1 MLANV
6 KIDSPAGC
14 TMVAGTL
21 DGASDPSAPL
31 DDAAMVCIIFFFIS
45 IQKQSM
51 LHCKLDLRT
60 FSSFWI
66 KIVKVKDVFTL
77 QFSHLGCY
85 VIFPESGVG
94 VTRKIYNF

>member
-31 DDAAMVCIIFFFIS
+31 DDSAMVNISRISFIFHCYFEIVFFFY
-45 IQKQSM
+45 QKPFIRN
-51 LHCKLDLRT
+51 L
-60 FSSFWI
+60 I
-66 KIVKVKDVFTL
+66 
-77 QFSHLGCY
+77 
-85 VIFPESGVG
+85 E
-94 VTRKIYNF
+94 